1 MKRRNRRQY
10 KDPSPP
16 LSIYFI
22 GVGSYL
28 FIKIG
33 VSEDVEKELKNIQ
46 ERNPSYPLTLLGYI
60 SGCDEKAEKGLFE
73 KLIDFH
79 IGKGWFERSLEMEEC
94 LDWFEEDSSLKGIE
108 D

>member
-60 SGCDEKAEKGLFE
+60 SGCDEKAEKGLFVLPSTLKCRKLNTENVE
-73 KLIDFH
+73 K
-79 IGKGWFERSLEMEEC
+79 
-94 LDWFEEDSSLKGIE
+94 
-108 D
+108 